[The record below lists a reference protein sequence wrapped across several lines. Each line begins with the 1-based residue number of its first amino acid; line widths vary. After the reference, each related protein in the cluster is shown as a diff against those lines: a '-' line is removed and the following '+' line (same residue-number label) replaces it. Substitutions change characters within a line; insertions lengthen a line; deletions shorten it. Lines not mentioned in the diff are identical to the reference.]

1 MAAASWLKTLQTK
14 SFEEVDEGECWH
26 NNRRLNLVYL
36 AFSIF
41 PTGGNEQWQASVPIL
56 FFDIFP
62 GVGALLNNLPWY
74 FCSPLLAVCLF
85 IKKTNRI
92 EGETVLIWWIRFELT
107 FNRVYI
113 FWLLLDDKGNLFDK
127 PAMIRDVNVLE
138 EVLCLRF

>member
-1 MAAASWLKTLQTK
+1 MSN
-14 SFEEVDEGECWH
+14 D
-26 NNRRLNLVYL
+26 RLRFRFC
-36 AFSIF
+36 FSIL
-41 PTGGNEQWQASVPIL
+41 PPAG
-56 FFDIFP
+56 
-62 GVGALLNNLPWY
+62 GALLNNLPGY
-74 FCSPLLAVCLF
+74 HCFPLLAVCLF